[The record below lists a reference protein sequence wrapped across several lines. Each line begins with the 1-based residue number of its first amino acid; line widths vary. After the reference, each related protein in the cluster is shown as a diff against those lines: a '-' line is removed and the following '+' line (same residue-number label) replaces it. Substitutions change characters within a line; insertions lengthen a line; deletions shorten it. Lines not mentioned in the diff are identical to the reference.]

1 MDDIVSADRRYFFH
15 PGTHAHDHAVG
26 ALQGR
31 VIVQGKG
38 IRLTDIEG
46 RSYIDGFAGL
56 YCVNVGYG
64 RTEIAEVL
72 REQSE
77 RLSFYHTYLGNTN
90 PPAVELSKCL
100 IEEWAPPSM
109 AKVFYGMSGSDAND
123 TQVKLVWYYNNVL
136 GRKQKKK
143 IIARQRGYHGSSIV
157 TASLTG
163 LPAFHANYD
172 APVDRILHTMCAD
185 FYRNAADGMSEAAFT
200 AQCVD
205 VLEKLILAEGPET
218 VAAFIAEPVLGSGG
232 IVPPPVG
239 YWPAVQAVLRKY
251 DILLIADEVVC
262 GFGRLGAKTGCERY
276 GIEPDLITVAKG
288 LTSAYVP
295 LSGVIVSEAV
305 WQVILRGS
313 REHGMM
319 GHGWTYSSHPLGA
332 AAALKNLEIMTRERL
347 VENARD
353 IGAYFLARLQATFG
367 DHPMIGNVRGVGL
380 LLALEFM
387 QDKRSRRPFPAGT
400 KVSSRVVAAAMNR
413 GLIVRALG
421 DDIVGFAPPL
431 IVTRVDVDEMVAII
445 RAAVEDTA
453 YQMASV
459 D

>member
-1 MDDIVSADRRYFFH
+1 
-15 PGTHAHDHAVG
+15 
-26 ALQGR
+26 

-64 RTEIAEVL
+64 RSEIAEVL

-77 RLSFYHTYLGNTN
+77 RLSFYHTYLGNMNT
-90 PPAVELSKCL
+90 PAVELSQRL
-100 IEEWAPPSM
+100 IEEWAPPGM

-143 IIARQRGYHGSSIV
+143 IMARQRGYHGSSIV

-163 LPAFHANYD
+163 LPAFHANFD
-172 APVDRILHTMCAD
+172 APVDRILHTVCAD
-185 FYRNAADGMSEAAFT
+185 FYRNSADGMSEAKFT
-200 AQCVD
+200 AQCVET
-205 VLEKLILAEGPET
+205 LEKLIIVEGPET
-218 VAAFIAEPVLGSGG
+218 IAAFIAEPVVGSGG
-232 IVPPPVG
+232 IVPPPAG
-239 YWPAVQAVLRKY
+239 YWSAVQAVLRKH

-288 LTSAYVP
+288 ITSACVP

-305 WQVILRGS
+305 WQVILHGS

-319 GHGWTYSSHPLGA
+319 GHGWTYSGHPLGA
-332 AAALKNLEIMTRERL
+332 AAALKNLEIIAQERL
-347 VENARD
+347 VDNARD
-353 IGAYFLARLQATFG
+353 TGAYFLARLQATFG
-367 DHPMIGNVRGVGL
+367 DHPMIGSVRGVGL
-380 LLALEFM
+380 LLALEFI
-387 QDKRSRRPFPAGT
+387 QDKRSRTPFSPRT
-400 KVSSRVVAAAMNR
+400 KFSWQVVAAAMKR

-431 IVTRVDVDEMVAII
+431 IVTRADVDEMVAII
-445 RAAVEDTA
+445 YAAVEEIA
-453 YQMASV
+453 GHMASA
-459 D
+459 DKTITRIDDPA